1 MYICE
6 NEKYMKGMIPIG
18 FSDFREI
25 IERGFRYIDKT
36 RYVHTLCTT
45 GKYYFLSRPR
55 RFGKSLHIS
64 LIKELYL
71 GSKSLFE
78 GLWIFD
84 QWDWGNIHPVIH
96 LSLKSLNYKKSGL
109 DQALVQK
116 LMEIAEDRGLIL
128 SGKFAK
134 DVFYDLI
141 KKLSIENKVVVL
153 IDEYDAPI
161 LDFLGENPA
170 KSIENRN
177 ILKEFYS
184 ILKETDS
191 SIEFVMLTGVSRFSK
206 VGIFSGLNNLW
217 DISTEKQFS
226 SMLGYTQTELEENFE
241 YEIEECC
248 EELKKTRY
256 ALLKDLKKWY
266 NGYRFHESAE
276 SVYNPV
282 SVNLF
287 FKSKEF
293 NNYWFETGT
302 PTFLIQMLKEKGLYN
317 LEQQKKTELD
327 FNSYDLEDLRIF
339 GLLYQTGYLT
349 IQSRLDNGLYILDY
363 PNYEVKKTML
373 LYLMEAYTST
383 EVAPSG
389 LELAINMEESFK
401 RGNLS
406 EVMEN
411 LKILF
416 HSIPYQLI
424 SPSTEKFYH
433 AAIHLIFTQIGL
445 RIQSE
450 VCTSNGRVDSV
461 VELPDV
467 LYIFEFKRDISAKQA
482 LEQIKNKEY
491 FMPYKGK
498 NKRII
503 GVGIHLS
510 STLRNIKE
518 WEQEE
523 IWSH

>member
-1 MYICE
+1 
-6 NEKYMKGMIPIG
+6 MKGLIPIG

-36 RYVHTLCTT
+36 RYVHTLCST

-64 LIKELYL
+64 LIKELYS

-78 GLWIFD
+78 GLWIYD
-84 QWDWGNIHPVIH
+84 QWDWGKIHPVIH
-96 LSLKSLNYKKSGL
+96 LSLKSLNYKILGL
-109 DQALVQK
+109 DQSLVQK
-116 LMEIAEDRGLIL
+116 LMEIAGDRGLIL
-128 SGKFAK
+128 TGKYAK

-141 KKLSIENKVVVL
+141 KKLSAENKIVVL

-161 LDFLGENPA
+161 LDFLGDNLA

-184 ILKETDS
+184 ILKETDAHL
-191 SIEFVMLTGVSRFSK
+191 EFVMLTGVSRFSK

-217 DISTEKQFS
+217 DISAEKSFS
-226 SMLGYTQTELEENFE
+226 SMLGYTQSELEDNFKR
-241 YEIEECC
+241 EIEECQ
-248 EELKKTRY
+248 EELKKTRPS
-256 ALLKDLKKWY
+256 LLADLKKWY
-266 NGYRFHESAE
+266 NGYRFHEAAE
-276 SVYNPV
+276 TVYNPV

-302 PTFLIQMLKEKGLYN
+302 PTFLIQLLKEKGLYN
-317 LEQQKKTELD
+317 LENQKKTELD
-327 FNSYDLEDLRIF
+327 FISYDLEDLRIF

-349 IQSRLDNGLYILDY
+349 IQSRLENGLYILDY

-373 LYLMEAYTST
+373 LYLMEAYTSK
-383 EVAPSG
+383 EMAPSG
-389 LELAINMEESFK
+389 LELAINMEESFQ
-401 RGNLS
+401 RGSIS

-411 LKILF
+411 LKVLF
-416 HSIPYQLI
+416 QSIPYQLV

-433 AAIHLIFTQIGL
+433 AAIHLIFTQMGL

-450 VCTSNGRVDSV
+450 VCTSNGRIDSV
-461 VELPDV
+461 IEMSDTI
-467 LYIFEFKRDISAKQA
+467 YIFEFKLDISAKQA
-482 LEQIKNKEY
+482 LDQIRQKEY
-491 FMPYKGK
+491 FMPYKLR
-498 NKRII
+498 NKKVI

-510 STLRNIKE
+510 SSLRNIKE
-518 WEQEE
+518 WEEEE
-523 IWSH
+523 IWRN